1 MKLKHTLNLAAI
13 CAIWLTLSVMAFAQ
27 AANAPA
33 PKIAIK
39 KTDLNLGEV
48 KKGTSAN
55 FTFTFKNEGTAD
67 LEIKRVA
74 PS

>member
-13 CAIWLTLSVMAFAQ
+13 CAVWLTLSVLAFAQ
-27 AANAPA
+27 SANT

-39 KTDLNLGEV
+39 KTDLNLGDV

>member
-13 CAIWLTLSVMAFAQ
+13 CAVWLTLSVVTFAQ
-27 AANAPA
+27 SASS

-39 KTDLNLGEV
+39 KTDMNLGEV
-48 KKGTSAN
+48 KKGTAAN
-55 FTFTFKNEGTAD
+55 FTFVFKNEGTAA